1 MRQLNL
7 VNNSLEKVTV
17 EDIKD
22 FAEVTLLDLR
32 SNNIEVIDDQVFS
45 ARFLP
50 KLQQLF
56 LSGNQLSWLPP
67 NTFQFTVFTTLDLSY
82 NKFSYPPPALGKTH
96 QIATLNLVNNS
107 LEKVTVEDI
116 KDFAE
121 VTLLD
126 LRSNNIEV
134 IDDQVFSARFLPKLQ
149 QLFLSGNQL
158 SWLPPNTF
166 QFTVFTTLDLSYNKF
181 SYPPPALGKTHQIA
195 TL

>member
-1 MRQLNL
+1 
-7 VNNSLEKVTV
+7 V

-96 QIATLNLVNNS
+96 QIATLLLNNNPFQGLQKDS
-107 LEKVTVEDI
+107 LANI
-116 KDFAE
+116 SSL
-121 VTLLD
+121 VTL
-126 LRSNNIEV
+126 
-134 IDDQVFSARFLPKLQ
+134 
-149 QLFLSGNQL
+149 
-158 SWLPPNTF
+158 
-166 QFTVFTTLDLSYNKF
+166 
-181 SYPPPALGKTHQIA
+181 
-195 TL
+195 